1 LEEIS
6 LMKKHEHPFIVKI
19 IDDFIDASGHQ
30 CIVQDHYEIGD
41 FKRFLKERDGIF
53 FKEEEIT

>member
-1 LEEIS
+1 
-6 LMKKHEHPFIVKI
+6 MKKHEHPFIVKI